1 MERNQRKQFYHC
13 KGIERSE
20 LMEALLTYI
29 YYSFKIF
36 PRFRLAK
43 STLIIYHNQ
52 LLMMEEFCDQST
64 DDVKS
69 TAPLLVNASLTEK
82 T

>member
-1 MERNQRKQFYHC
+1 MPVSYQVNEMERNQRKQFYHC

-52 LLMMEEFCDQST
+52 LLMTKFGRI
-64 DDVKS
+64 
-69 TAPLLVNASLTEK
+69 LRLNNR
-82 T
+82 